1 MKERRLASRSGGDV
15 NWLGYSLIAVGLWG
29 LWGFFSKVA
38 TLNLPPAAA
47 YLLAITGHLAVIGYL
62 GATGSLAIPW
72 HAAGVAAAL
81 GAGLCMAFGL
91 LFFFKAMAGGA
102 AAAVV
107 PVTALYPLVTVILS
121 WTLLRESL
129 TLRHLAGV
137 ALALAAV
144 WLLSK

>member
-1 MKERRLASRSGGDV
+1 MKDRRLASRRGGAV
-15 NWLGYSLIAVGLWG
+15 NWLGYSLIAVALWG

-38 TLNLPPAAA
+38 TINLPTGAA
-47 YLLAITGHLAVIGYL
+47 YLLTVTGHLAVIGYL
-62 GATGSLAIPW
+62 ATEGSLAIPW
-72 HAAGVAAAL
+72 HAGGVAAAL

-91 LFFFKAMAGGA
+91 LFFFKALAGGTA
-102 AAAVV
+102 SAVV
-107 PVTALYPLVTVILS
+107 PLTALYPLVTVILS

-137 ALALAAV
+137 ALAVAAV